1 MPIEKYYIDINSKN
15 LVNFCSKSN
24 IDKEQTKNINNII
37 DNNVI
42 FFFSAFGGYWN
53 VWSNMKIKIQ
63 SM

>member
-42 FFFSAFGGYWN
+42 FFFSAFGGY
-53 VWSNMKIKIQ
+53 
-63 SM
+63 